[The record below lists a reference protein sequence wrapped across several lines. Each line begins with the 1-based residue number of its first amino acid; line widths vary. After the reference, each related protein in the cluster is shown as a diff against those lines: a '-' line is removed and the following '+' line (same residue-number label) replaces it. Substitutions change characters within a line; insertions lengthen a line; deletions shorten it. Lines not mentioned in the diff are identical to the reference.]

1 MFDVF
6 VAMSL
11 NFKIFDNNFP
21 SIFNYFS
28 DEYILELRK
37 KIRNEYKTIIVG
49 ANTIKI
55 DNPNLLNSKKNNIRL
70 VIDKY
75 ADINLN
81 SNIFQNEPK
90 LTYVLLLKNNKDY
103 IKKLRKKGVN
113 VILFEETDEIK
124 IINKIKELCKG
135 KVLIEGG
142 AKTIE
147 MFLKH
152 DMINLLKI
160 VQFPFLMPTNTLSML
175 SEFNFYKKLNVV
187 NYKLINN
194 KYIYEVFNLESEK
207 ENERLFKQSSKN

>member
-37 KIRNEYKTIIVG
+37 KIRNEYKIIIVG

-124 IINKIKELCKG
+124 
-135 KVLIEGG
+135 
-142 AKTIE
+142 
-147 MFLKH
+147 
-152 DMINLLKI
+152 
-160 VQFPFLMPTNTLSML
+160 
-175 SEFNFYKKLNVV
+175 
-187 NYKLINN
+187 
-194 KYIYEVFNLESEK
+194 
-207 ENERLFKQSSKN
+207 